1 MLQWAIAHADPNK
14 LRASAGEMRRMT
26 NQDLLRRRAE
36 IRAVMESMRMPS
48 DAELMTTAIED
59 LRNASC
65 SPQEHHCALQEL
77 LVLVEPIDNANDL
90 HKLGGLAAVAH
101 FLDSSNASLRAS
113 AAWVLG
119 KAGQNN
125 PTVQAQLLEEGL
137 VLRLLAMLAADDP
150 EEAATGLYGLSA
162 AIRNAV
168 QSQEAFYAAN
178 GTAVLVGLLAGAD
191 TNARLCRK
199 AAFLIADLAEQAR
212 GSAPPSHPL
221 ADAALLRAVLGL
233 TLRAG
238 DIDLQEKA
246 LTAVRSL
253 QELGPHVRAL
263 LRKSC
268 GASATLERMGVLLRE
283 AAAARGPQAE
293 LVAEVEALRAEVVSR
308 LHDDG

>member
-36 IRAVMESMRMPS
+36 IREVMESMRMPS

-65 SPQEHHCALQEL
+65 SSQEHHDALQEL

-119 KAGQNN
+119 KAAQNN

-150 EEAATGLYGLSA
+150 EEAAKGMYGLSA

-178 GTAVLVGLLAGAD
+178 GTAVLAGLLAGAGAD
-191 TNARLCRK
+191 ARLCRK
-199 AAFLIADLAEQAR
+199 AAFLVADLAEQAR
-212 GSAPPSHPL
+212 ESAPPSHPL

-253 QELGPHVRAL
+253 QELGPHVRAS
-263 LRKSC
+263 LRERC